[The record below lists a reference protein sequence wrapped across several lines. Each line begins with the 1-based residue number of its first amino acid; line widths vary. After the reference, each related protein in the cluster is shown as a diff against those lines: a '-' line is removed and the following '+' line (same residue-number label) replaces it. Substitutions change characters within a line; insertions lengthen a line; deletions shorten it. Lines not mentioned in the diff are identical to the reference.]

1 MSVTRG
7 EISAAVLRI
16 LQKNAGYQGFYTP
29 DKIAD
34 AIQDSVDHVSVEM
47 MMDGEGW
54 LRRIEY
60 LETYPNKSN
69 IPLPPHIA
77 IIDEVRYL
85 VGNRYIPLTYDDATM
100 SAQFGADAGVSQ
112 FPSRYRIIDNNL
124 YFNPTPAE
132 VGPNYIQLECA
143 CFPQRL
149 VSDGQV
155 LNPQFNVAMTNYIKW
170 RCASMLAASA
180 GKPVSEWKQYEAE
193 WHQNMLNMV
202 QKRNRTPTFVREF
215 NC

>member
-16 LQKNAGYQGFYTP
+16 LQKDAGYQGFYTP

-34 AIQDSVDHVSVEM
+34 AIQDSVDHISVEM

-54 LRRIEY
+54 LRQIFT
-60 LETYPNKSN
+60 LDTFPGKPNVP
-69 IPLPPHIA
+69 IPPHVA

-85 VGNRYIPLTYDDATM
+85 VGNRFIPLTFDDGTM
-100 SAQFGADAGVSQ
+100 SAQFSDAAGVSQ
-112 FPSRYRIIDNNL
+112 FPSRYRIVDNNFF
-124 YFNPTPAE
+124 FNPTPAE
-132 VGPNYIQLECA
+132 TGPGYLQLECA
-143 CFPQRL
+143 CFSQRL

-170 RCASMLAASA
+170 RSASMLANSI
-180 GKPVSEWKQYEAE
+180 GKGVAEWKQYEIE
-193 WHQNMLNMV
+193 WKQNMLNMV
-202 QKRNRTPTFVREF
+202 QKRNRTPVFIREF